1 MQAHYLP
8 SGQATSFAADIDYQ
22 AGHDLTANSWR
33 PYRLE
38 VNHPLRVGGDRVYL
52 QGHGYAPTFTVTF
65 PDGQTRTSTVQWRP
79 DNPQTLLSSGVAR
92 IDPPAGSYPNA
103 AERRQHEIAI
113 QGLLAPTEQLDGTLL
128 SSRFPALNAPAVAID
143 IYRGDTGLDT
153 GRPQSLF
160 TLDPRLIEQGR
171 LTKEKRVNL
180 RAGQEVRLD
189 QGPAAGTV
197 VRFDGAVPFV
207 NLQVSHD
214 PGQTW
219 VLVFAITMMAG
230 LLVSLLVRRRRVWVR
245 LTPADDRYGERRTGR
260 AGAHRQLRVGRRV
273 RAADRAV
280 AGRAGR
286 ARSGAVTQA
295 PRVQKEFSGGR
306 QMNTLHVNI
315 GLARYS
321 DWAFTSAVVA
331 LVVALLLL
339 AFELAYVGSRRA
351 DDRAPGA
358 GRCGCRR
365 QRHPGI
371 VAEAPQRPFD
381 ERVGRAGLAVVYL
394 GIGLLLACIVL
405 RGLATMRVPWG
416 NMYEFINLTCLCGLV
431 AGAIVLRR
439 PQYRP
444 LWVFLL
450 VPVLILLTVSGRW
463 LYTNAAPV
471 MPALQSYWLP
481 IHVSVVSLGSGVF
494 LVAGIASILFLLRTS
509 RLGDPDPEDTRAR
522 WPGWCSGSPT
532 RRPWT
537 AIAYRTTIFAFPVF
551 GFGVIFGAIWAEEA
565 WGRYWG
571 WDPKETVSFIAWVVY
586 AAYLHAR
593 STAGWRDRKA
603 AWINV
608 VGFVAMVFNLFFVNL
623 VTVGLHSYAGV
634 G

>member
-1 MQAHYLP
+1 
-8 SGQATSFAADIDYQ
+8 
-22 AGHDLTANSWR
+22 
-33 PYRLE
+33 
-38 VNHPLRVGGDRVYL
+38 
-52 QGHGYAPTFTVTF
+52 
-65 PDGQTRTSTVQWRP
+65 
-79 DNPQTLLSSGVAR
+79 
-92 IDPPAGSYPNA
+92 
-103 AERRQHEIAI
+103 
-113 QGLLAPTEQLDGTLL
+113 
-128 SSRFPALNAPAVAID
+128 
-143 IYRGDTGLDT
+143 
-153 GRPQSLF
+153 
-160 TLDPRLIEQGR
+160 
-171 LTKEKRVNL
+171 
-180 RAGQEVRLD
+180 
-189 QGPAAGTV
+189 
-197 VRFDGAVPFV
+197 
-207 NLQVSHD
+207 
-214 PGQTW
+214 
-219 VLVFAITMMAG
+219 
-230 LLVSLLVRRRRVWVR
+230 
-245 LTPADDRYGERRTGR
+245 
-260 AGAHRQLRVGRRV
+260 
-273 RAADRAV
+273 
-280 AGRAGR
+280 
-286 ARSGAVTQA
+286 
-295 PRVQKEFSGGR
+295 
-306 QMNTLHVNI
+306 MNTLHVNI

-339 AFELAYVGSRRA
+339 AFELAYVGSRRVDRRERVLAGSVAA
-351 DDRAPGA
+351 DSEAPGVV
-358 GRCGCRR
+358 GDVG
-365 QRHPGI
+365 P
-371 VAEAPQRPFD
+371 RPFD

-416 NMYEFINLTCLCGLV
+416 NMYEFINLTCLSGLV

-439 PQYRP
+439 PQYRA

-450 VPVLILLTVSGRW
+450 MPVLILLTVSGRW

-494 LVAGIASILFLLRTS
+494 LVAGIASTLFLLRTS
-509 RLGDPDPEDTRAR
+509 RLGDPENEGTLAR
-522 WPGWCSGSPT
+522 VVQRFPDAQT
-532 RRPWT
+532 LDR
-537 AIAYRTTIFAFPVF
+537 IAYRTTIFAFPVF